1 VYDVT
6 AFTKEHPGGE
16 KLLRGMGSAPP
27 EYIEE
32 QFMSRH
38 MHSKAA
44 RNMLD
49 MMIIGR
55 LAPQQG

>member
-1 VYDVT
+1 MYDV
-6 AFTKEHPGGE
+6 APFVGEHPGGE
-16 KLLRGMGSAPP
+16 KLLRGMASAPP

-32 QFMSRH
+32 QFMLRH

-55 LAPQQG
+55 LAAA

>member
-1 VYDVT
+1 
-6 AFTKEHPGGE
+6 
-16 KLLRGMGSAPP
+16 MGSAPP

-55 LAPQQG
+55 LPQDAN